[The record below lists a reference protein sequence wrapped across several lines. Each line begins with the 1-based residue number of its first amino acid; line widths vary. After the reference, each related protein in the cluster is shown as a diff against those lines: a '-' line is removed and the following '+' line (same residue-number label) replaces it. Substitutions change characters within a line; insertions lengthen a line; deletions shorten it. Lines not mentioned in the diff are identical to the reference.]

1 MRLKHCQLQQ
11 MRLKLGPWKE
21 IQVQDWSPG
30 NKDETRKEE
39 ESNGKSMAGRGL
51 RQWFSTRGDPE
62 PRGYS
67 VRSDG
72 PRGGVW
78 K

>member
-39 ESNGKSMAGRGL
+39 ESNG
-51 RQWFSTRGDPE
+51 
-62 PRGYS
+62 
-67 VRSDG
+67 
-72 PRGGVW
+72 
-78 K
+78 

>member
-1 MRLKHCQLQQ
+1 MALKKKKKVGGYIGELIIKINYLKYMRLKHCQLQQ

-39 ESNGKSMAGRGL
+39 ESNG
-51 RQWFSTRGDPE
+51 
-62 PRGYS
+62 
-67 VRSDG
+67 
-72 PRGGVW
+72 
-78 K
+78 